1 MKKFIALLLVAVML
15 LGLVACGG
23 NGNTTGSTDNSTES
37 TATDSTES
45 TASDVTWVDPM
56 TYLTESGLLTATS
69 KHCYITEDVHLKL
82 NSDFDVTAAFGGA
95 KQIIVGK
102 SDAPASVVIDL
113 NGYTWSSNNRFYVEV
128 GSTGTILDTSDA
140 QTGKMTSTG
149 SGTAG
154 RVICNNGIFNLY
166 SGTLTMTLEN
176 APDTAKGGVVYNS
189 KGTFN
194 MYGGT
199 ITGGKVDAD
208 GKGGNL
214 AFNAGTFNLYDGTI
228 TNGTATEGYN
238 VYLEKDVTFNQ
249 EGGSIIGNAGD
260 ETNGVF
266 QAS

>member
-1 MKKFIALLLVAVML
+1 MVLARLSIPMPNVTTRFSLEAVPIFMAGMLFGPVAG
-15 LGLVACGG
+15 GLVGF
-23 NGNTTGSTDNSTES
+23 
-37 TATDSTES
+37 TAD
-45 TASDVTWVDPM
+45 AVGC
-56 TYLTESGLLTATS
+56 LFSGFGYNPIFCVPPIL
-69 KHCYITEDVHLKL
+69 YGV
-82 NSDFDVTAAFGGA
+82 FGGVFRRWLGKGVTLPRLLA
-95 KQIIVGK
+95 SMLPPVIVG
-102 SDAPASVVIDL
+102 S
-113 NGYTWSSNNRFYVEV
+113 
-128 GSTGTILDTSDA
+128 ILWQSA
-140 QTGKMTSTG
+140 
-149 SGTAG
+149 ALAF
-154 RVICNNGIFNLY
+154 I
-166 SGTLTMTLEN
+166 
-176 APDTAKGGVVYNS
+176 YNS